1 MELLLFG
8 GGRRRKERERET
20 RKRRKKR
27 KKKNSRFPST
37 KQISKK
43 KSNTPSDLELEFEVP
58 FRELGFTGVPHR
70 SAAFVIPT
78 VNCLVELTEM
88 PFTVITLSE
97 VVVVNL
103 ERVGFGLRNFDM
115 ALVFKDP
122 HREVVRIDAIPMTS
136 LDTIREWLS
145 SVDIKFYES
154 KTNLN
159 WKQVL
164 KSITEDPEAFREAGG
179 WGFLDMEASD
189 DEEGEDSED
198 GDEEFAPSDSGEEEE
213 EESSDE
219 DDDSEFDEDEED
231 EDDDE
236 EEEDDDDE
244 EAGKSWEELEAEAA
258 REDRQ
263 RAKEGAFDD
272 SDDDRKGGGKK
283 RRSSGGGGGGGGKKH
298 RR

>member
-1 MELLLFG
+1 M
-8 GGRRRKERERET
+8 
-20 RKRRKKR
+20 
-27 KKKNSRFPST
+27 
-37 KQISKK
+37 
-43 KSNTPSDLELEFEVP
+43 
-58 FRELGFTGVPHR
+58 
-70 SAAFVIPT
+70 PT
-78 VNCLVELTEM
+78 VNCLVELTEQ

-122 HREVVRIDAIPMTS
+122 TRDVVRIDAIPMTS
-136 LDTIREWLS
+136 LDTIREWLT

-164 KSITEDPEAFREAGG
+164 KSIIEDPEAFREAGG
-179 WGFLDMEASD
+179 WGFLDMEGGSD

-213 EESSDE
+213 EESEDE
-219 DDDSEFDEDEED
+219 DDDSEFDEEED
-231 EDDDE
+231 DDDDE
-236 EEEDDDDE
+236 EDDGSDGDDE

-258 REDRQ
+258 REDRE

-272 SDDDRKGGGKK
+272 SDDERKGKK
-283 RRSSGGGGGGGGKKH
+283 RRSGGGGGGGGKKH

>member
-1 MELLLFG
+1 M
-8 GGRRRKERERET
+8 
-20 RKRRKKR
+20 
-27 KKKNSRFPST
+27 
-37 KQISKK
+37 
-43 KSNTPSDLELEFEVP
+43 FEVP

-70 SAAFVIPT
+70 SASFVVPT

-115 ALVFKDP
+115 TLVFKDLT
-122 HREVVRIDAIPMTS
+122 RDVVRIDAIPMTS
-136 LDTIREWLS
+136 LDTIREWLQ
-145 SVDIKFYES
+145 SVDIKFYEN

-198 GDEEFAPSDSGEEEE
+198 GDEEFAPSDSDEEEEE
-213 EESSDE
+213 EESEDE
-219 DDDSEFDEDEED
+219 DDSEFDEDEEGS
-231 EDDDE
+231 DDE
-236 EEEDDDDE
+236 EEGSDDEDE
-244 EAGKSWEELEAEAA
+244 EAGKSWEELEKEAA
-258 REDRQ
+258 REDRE

-272 SDDDRKGGGKK
+272 SDDERKGGGKK
-283 RRSSGGGGGGGGKKH
+283 RRSGGGSGGGGGGKKH

>member
-1 MELLLFG
+1 
-8 GGRRRKERERET
+8 
-20 RKRRKKR
+20 
-27 KKKNSRFPST
+27 
-37 KQISKK
+37 
-43 KSNTPSDLELEFEVP
+43 
-58 FRELGFTGVPHR
+58 
-70 SAAFVIPT
+70 
-78 VNCLVELTEM
+78 M

-115 ALVFKDP
+115 TLVFKDLT
-122 HREVVRIDAIPMTS
+122 RDVVRIDAIPMTS
-136 LDTIREWLS
+136 LDTIREWLQ
-145 SVDIKFYES
+145 SVDIKFYEN

-198 GDEEFAPSDSGEEEE
+198 GDEEFAPSDSDEEEEE
-213 EESSDE
+213 EESEDE
-219 DDDSEFDEDEED
+219 DDSEFDEDEEGS
-231 EDDDE
+231 DDE
-236 EEEDDDDE
+236 DE
-244 EAGKSWEELEAEAA
+244 EAGKSWEELEKEAA
-258 REDRQ
+258 REDRE

-272 SDDDRKGGGKK
+272 SDDERKGGGKK
-283 RRSSGGGGGGGGKKH
+283 RRSGGGSGGGGGGKKH

>member
-1 MELLLFG
+1 
-8 GGRRRKERERET
+8 
-20 RKRRKKR
+20 
-27 KKKNSRFPST
+27 
-37 KQISKK
+37 
-43 KSNTPSDLELEFEVP
+43 
-58 FRELGFTGVPHR
+58 
-70 SAAFVIPT
+70 
-78 VNCLVELTEM
+78 M
-88 PFTVITLSE
+88 PFTVLTLSE

-115 ALVFKDP
+115 TLVFKDLT
-122 HREVVRIDAIPMTS
+122 RDVVRIDAIPMTS

-164 KSITEDPEAFREAGG
+164 KSIVEDPEAFREAGG
-179 WGFLDMEASD
+179 WGFLDMEGSD
-189 DEEGEDSED
+189 DEDGEDSED

-213 EESSDE
+213 EEESEDE
-219 DDDSEFDEDEED
+219 DDSEFDEDEED
-231 EDDDE
+231 ESGDE
-236 EEEDDDDE
+236 EEEDDDE

-258 REDRQ
+258 KEDRE

-272 SDDDRKGGGKK
+272 SDDERKGKK
-283 RRSSGGGGGGGGKKH
+283 RRSGGGGGGGGKKH

>member
-1 MELLLFG
+1 MRG
-8 GGRRRKERERET
+8 REREKQLT
-20 RKRRKKR
+20 LSQ
-27 KKKNSRFPST
+27 KKK
-37 KQISKK
+37 KK
-43 KSNTPSDLELEFEVP
+43 KLSLSLSDLELEFEIP

-70 SAAFVIPT
+70 SAAFVVPT

-122 HREVVRIDAIPMTS
+122 HRDVVRIDAIPMTS
-136 LDTIREWLS
+136 LDTIREWLQ

-179 WGFLDMEASD
+179 WGFLDMEATD

-198 GDEEFAPSDSGEEEE
+198 GDEEFAP
-213 EESSDE
+213 
-219 DDDSEFDEDEED
+219 
-231 EDDDE
+231 
-236 EEEDDDDE
+236 
-244 EAGKSWEELEAEAA
+244 
-258 REDRQ
+258 
-263 RAKEGAFDD
+263 
-272 SDDDRKGGGKK
+272 
-283 RRSSGGGGGGGGKKH
+283 
-298 RR
+298 

>member
-1 MELLLFG
+1 M
-8 GGRRRKERERET
+8 KITT
-20 RKRRKKR
+20 RH
-27 KKKNSRFPST
+27 
-37 KQISKK
+37 
-43 KSNTPSDLELEFEVP
+43 SDLELEFEVP

-70 SAAFVIPT
+70 SAAFVVPT

-115 ALVFKDP
+115 ALVFKDLS
-122 HREVVRIDAIPMTS
+122 RDVVRIDAIPMTS

-164 KSITEDPEAFREAGG
+164 KSITEDPEAFKEAGG

-189 DEEGEDSED
+189 DEDGEDSED
-198 GDEEFAPSDSGEEEE
+198 GDEEFAPSDSDEDEEDD
-213 EESSDE
+213 ESED
-219 DDDSEFDEDEED
+219 DDDSEFDEEEED
-231 EDDDE
+231 DEE

-272 SDDDRKGGGKK
+272 SDDERKGKK
-283 RRSSGGGGGGGGKKH
+283 RRSGGGGGGGGGGKKH